1 MELTHSLG
9 FKQLLIMI
17 PLGICASLGLNCFIS
32 ILRLTELFPSYT
44 EEVYEVLFANTLSV
58 GLSMYGFVIP
68 GIEELLFRWILF
80 DKLSGFVPV
89 KTAGIISSA
98 VFGIYHR
105 NTVQFLYSFV
115 FGLLLAYCFWLFNS
129 ILASWLLHGSA
140 NIFIYLISSLEAF
153 SFMGNLLWQAAG
165 MVAGFAG
172 TYMILRFLMRFER
185 RRVAF

>member
-1 MELTHSLG
+1 MHSLG
-9 FKQLLIMI
+9 FKELLIMV

-32 ILRLTELFPSYT
+32 LLKLTELFPSYT
-44 EEVYEVLFANTLSV
+44 EEVYEVLFSNSLSI
-58 GLSMYGFVIP
+58 GLVMYGFIIP

-89 KTAGIISSA
+89 KTAGIVSSA

-105 NTVQFLYSFV
+105 NTVQFLYSFA

-140 NIFIYLISSLEAF
+140 NIFIYLISSLEVF
-153 SFMGNLLWQAAG
+153 SFMGKVPWQAVG
-165 MVAGFAG
+165 MVSGFVV
-172 TYMILRFLMRFER
+172 TFFIMRFLMRFER
-185 RRVAF
+185 RRSYG

>member
-1 MELTHSLG
+1 
-9 FKQLLIMI
+9 MI

-153 SFMGNLLWQAAG
+153 SFMGNVLWQAVG